1 MTCIYSLSE
10 YPSQLGN
17 AYGAQVRLVGLPT
30 ESSAEWQ
37 AGTINAARQICISAA
52 RMGGDFLMG
61 AVGSGTVL
69 YDIRANLVL

>member
-1 MTCIYSLSE
+1 
-10 YPSQLGN
+10 
-17 AYGAQVRLVGLPT
+17 LVGLPT

-69 YDIRANLVL
+69 YDI